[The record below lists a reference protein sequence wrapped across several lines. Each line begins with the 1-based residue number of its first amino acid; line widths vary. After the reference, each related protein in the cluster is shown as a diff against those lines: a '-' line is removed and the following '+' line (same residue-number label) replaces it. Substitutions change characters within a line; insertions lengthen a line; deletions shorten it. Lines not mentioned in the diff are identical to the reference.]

1 MLWPS
6 AGDGCGRS
14 FVAEGEDTPKGS
26 SSFRRPPSPRL
37 LSGSMRIEIK
47 VQHVWRAGGR
57 VKLTRVGV
65 SSHRSG
71 DFTRPRR
78 LPAARHVRCVAQSSS
93 ESCVLWPSAGDGGGR
108 SFVAEGED
116 TPKGSSSFRRP
127 PSPRFV
133 GAPRGL
139 RTSSNPRRPPELIS
153 AERAK
158 TVKIPMI
165 PAINIFL

>member
-1 MLWPS
+1 
-6 AGDGCGRS
+6 
-14 FVAEGEDTPKGS
+14 
-26 SSFRRPPSPRL
+26 
-37 LSGSMRIEIK
+37 MRMEIK
-47 VQHVWRAGGR
+47 FQHVWEAGGR

-78 LPAARHVRCVAQSSS
+78 LPATRHVRCTAQSSS
-93 ESCVLWPSAGDGGGR
+93 ESCVLWPSAGDGCATR
-108 SFVAEGED
+108 IENS
-116 TPKGSSSFRRP
+116 
-127 PSPRFV
+127 
-133 GAPRGL
+133 
-139 RTSSNPRRPPELIS
+139 SSNPRRPPELIS

>member
-1 MLWPS
+1 MAYRRRW
-6 AGDGCGRS
+6 GRQ
-14 FVAEGEDTPKGS
+14 K
-26 SSFRRPPSPRL
+26 FRRRGRGYAQGLLKLPPTPITSVIEC
-37 LSGSMRIEIK
+37 SMRSETK
-47 VQHVWRAGGR
+47 FQHVWEAGGR
-57 VKLTRVGV
+57 MKLTRVGV

-78 LPAARHVRCVAQSSS
+78 LPATRHVRYAAQSPS
-93 ESCVLWPSAGDGGGR
+93 ESCVLWPSPGDGGGR

-116 TPKGSSSFRRP
+116 TPKGSSSVRRP